1 MRKEEEPVPW
11 KTPAGPCSVSTGHLG
26 GRVREYR
33 GVVTRGLKWS
43 QQSEKLQRVD
53 QHKYD

>member
-1 MRKEEEPVPW
+1 MRKEEESVPW